1 MPGVKRPADSV
12 LPALA
17 VAGRKGSQTP
27 LNDGASLK
35 ASEQTPK
42 QKAASFAQ
50 RPVIFVDLTVDD
62 PEQPAGHD
70 SIGAV
75 WDASPMSVGRSPTEK
90 VSTPGSSSIGD
101 HVIGSPMAI
110 SPQTSDVS
118 SPAVKQ
124 ASPRQGWQPTASRF
138 QAGGPDAREMGL
150 PSQGDQACSGSD
162 SEVEAEQMREGSQG
176 ECQRPSSA
184 AAAAAPATEQPDG
197 LADAH
202 RVAAE
207 TYRAALAALN
217 DRPAAQNAA
226 PPQAPPILSSKQWA
240 PAAGGLTDRQP
251 FSRQPP
257 PQQLRPARQHSSADG
272 SAVGHRQTTALGGGA
287 DAGLAAAGSASHAA
301 ALQEYKDALRLVAGL
316 PPEVPAPSLN
326 PQSSSRGAGPKAKSG
341 YTDGIYC
348 TFPRQQQA
356 IECADQHNCD
366 FQLQKQNQQGTS
378 GIGLPGGAGGHLQQ
392 RAVLSTQTAAAMEEG
407 RVASAVARTAKTSAG
422 TCLVPANTQQL
433 ACMEE
438 GLPPAAEGGTATPDR
453 CQQPS
458 ASSSGSEDCS
468 ADIVKVFCE
477 EAKGRETYY
486 RRFVAA
492 SYDALWAR
500 FAKLPPC
507 GRHFYEVVREGRPCH
522 MYFDLEYIPACNPLV
537 DGEIMVTILL
547 NLVRMGLRELWGLQL
562 EDEWVWELDSSCP
575 DKWSRHIIVV
585 VPGRA
590 FPNNLALGAFVN
602 QILSL
607 PQAAQL
613 RVEKTDGR
621 RPGERHFTSLVD
633 VAVYTKNRH
642 FRTAL
647 SCKGA
652 KGLVLKS
659 TGRFAASQGT
669 QLTERELF
677 MRTLVCN
684 VGPGA
689 LPLACGAAEQLLRVR
704 LGPGVRR
711 AAQLTSSAEGLQVL
725 QTAAAAVKACWKRD
739 AQDEGQPLL
748 APIEELQRWG
758 QQIVAF
764 IEDVARE
771 RSGGAPATVRTI
783 AHCGT
788 AGLIAYSMLGPGS
801 HYCEN
806 IGRCHASNH
815 VFFVVSLSEGQYAQ
829 KCYDPDCAHFRSAW
843 MPLPPHLLLSRDLTA
858 P

>member
-1 MPGVKRPADSV
+1 MPGVKRPANSLSD
-12 LPALA
+12 ALA
-17 VAGRKGSQTP
+17 VAGRKGSQTVV
-27 LNDGASLK
+27 DDRASPK

-42 QKAASFAQ
+42 QKAAPFAQ
-50 RPVIFVDLTVDD
+50 RPVIFVDLTVDE
-62 PEQPAGHD
+62 PEQD
-70 SIGAV
+70 SSGAV
-75 WDASPMSVGRSPTEK
+75 WDSSPMSIGTSPTEK
-90 VSTPGSSSIGD
+90 VSTPGSGSMG
-101 HVIGSPMAI
+101 HHAIGSPMAI
-110 SPQTSDVS
+110 SPS
-118 SPAVKQ
+118 SPAAKKG
-124 ASPRQGWQPTASRF
+124 SPRLGWQPKASRF
-138 QAGGPDAREMGL
+138 QAGGPGAREMGL
-150 PSQGDQACSGSD
+150 PPQDDQACSSSD
-162 SEVEAEQMREGSQG
+162 SEVEAGQVREGSQG
-176 ECQRPSSA
+176 KCQRPSSA
-184 AAAAAPATEQPDG
+184 AAAAAARDTEQPDG
-197 LADAH
+197 LADAYQ
-202 RVAAE
+202 VAAE

-217 DRPAAQNAA
+217 NRPVPRDVP
-226 PPQAPPILSSKQWA
+226 PPQAPPMLRSKQCA
-240 PAAGGLTDRQP
+240 PAAGGHSDQQP
-251 FSRQPP
+251 SSRQQH
-257 PQQLRPARQHSSADG
+257 PQRLRPARQHSSADR
-272 SAVGHRQTTALGGGA
+272 SAGGQRQRAALGGDT
-287 DAGLAAAGSASHAA
+287 DANLAPACNASHAA
-301 ALQEYKDALRLVAGL
+301 ALQEYRDALRLAAGL
-316 PPEVPAPSLN
+316 PPAVPGPSLY
-326 PQSSSRGAGPKAKSG
+326 PQSSSRGGAGPKAKDG
-341 YTDGIYC
+341 YSDGIYC
-348 TFPRQQQA
+348 VFPRQQQA
-356 IECADQHNCD
+356 IECANQHNRD
-366 FQLQKQNQQGTS
+366 SQQQKQNEQGTS
-378 GIGLPGGAGGHLQQ
+378 GIGLPGGAKAHLQQ
-392 RAVLSTQTAAAMEEG
+392 RALVSTQTAAAMEEG
-407 RVASAVARTAKTSAG
+407 RAASAVARTAKACAG
-422 TCLVPANTQQL
+422 TWLVPANTQQL

-438 GLPPAAEGGTATPDR
+438 GLPPAAEAGNGTPDR

-492 SYDALWAR
+492 SYDAFWAR
-500 FAKLPPC
+500 FAKLPPG

-562 EDEWVWELDSSCP
+562 EDEWVWELDSSSP

-602 QILSL
+602 QLLSL

-633 VAVYTKNRH
+633 TAVYTKNRH

-652 KGLVLKS
+652 KGLVLRS

-669 QLTERELF
+669 QLMERELF

-684 VGPGA
+684 VNPGA
-689 LPLACGAAEQLLRVR
+689 SPLACGTAEQLLRAR
-704 LGPGVRR
+704 PGLGARR
-711 AAQLTSSAEGLQVL
+711 AAQLTSTAEGLQVL
-725 QTAAAAVKACWKRD
+725 QSAAAAVKACWKQD
-739 AQDEGQPLL
+739 ALDEGQPLL
-748 APIEELQRWG
+748 APMEELQRWG

-764 IEDVARE
+764 IEGAARA

-788 AGLIAYSMLGPGS
+788 DGLVAYSMLGPGS

-843 MPLPPHLLLSRDLTA
+843 MPLPPHLLLRPELAA